1 MFIEGRLQLESW
13 EDKQSGQKRSRL
25 RVVAENL
32 QLLGDKERAA
42 SPSREAPAAAQ
53 NPQVPQAPWQPR
65 AGSLRASSTTYRGA
79 HAGLRYR
86 SVLIVKI
93 LVSVTRSTIVL
104 PHTRLIVYRAKLTS
118 PIRLT

>member
-32 QLLGDKERAA
+32 QLLGNKERAA

-53 NPQVPQAPWQPR
+53 NPEFHRHRGSQERRSLVAVRLRSFGVRNNTNQPTPCR
-65 AGSLRASSTTYRGA
+65 ALA
-79 HAGLRYR
+79 
-86 SVLIVKI
+86 
-93 LVSVTRSTIVL
+93 
-104 PHTRLIVYRAKLTS
+104 RLCAKPTS
-118 PIRLT
+118 EKPAKS

>member
-53 NPQVPQAPWQPR
+53 NPEFHRHRSSQERDPSGQAAQRTGVPTPDFDIDPF
-65 AGSLRASSTTYRGA
+65 
-79 HAGLRYR
+79 
-86 SVLIVKI
+86 
-93 LVSVTRSTIVL
+93 
-104 PHTRLIVYRAKLTS
+104 
-118 PIRLT
+118 